1 VGKQKQQK
9 KPSTYQKKNPMQP
22 VQAKTPRQ
30 QELIDAICDHQ
41 MSVTVGYPG
50 TGKTY
55 IPAALAAD
63 AYYKGDIE
71 KIILARPNIAAG
83 ATLGFR
89 PGDLH
94 EKLKEW
100 FAEILRVLS
109 LKLSNGAVQS
119 ALHKGNI
126 ELVPF
131 ETMRGRTFDDA
142 LVILDEAQNTTSHEM
157 KMFLTRIGT
166 AKVVVNG
173 DVMQSDLLSRSGLR
187 TAIDIVKQYDM
198 DVPIVEFQ
206 EEDIIRGGLCREWI
220 VNFMDYETKEES

>member
-1 VGKQKQQK
+1 MGKQQQQK
-9 KPSTYQKKNPMQP
+9 KRQSTYKKKNPIQP

-30 QELIDAICDHQ
+30 QELIDSICENQ
-41 MSVTVGYPG
+41 MSITTGYPG

-63 AYYKGDIE
+63 GYYNGDIE
-71 KIILARPNIAAG
+71 KIVLARPNIAAG

-100 FAEILRVLS
+100 FAEIIRVLGI
-109 LKLSNGAVQS
+109 KLSPGAVQT
-119 ALHKGNI
+119 AIQKGNI

-142 LVILDEAQNTTSHEM
+142 LVLLDEAQNTTSHEM
-157 KMFLTRIGT
+157 KMFLTRIGS

-173 DVMQSDLLSRSGLR
+173 DVMQSDLTAKSGLR
-187 TAIDIVKQYDM
+187 TAIDIISRFDM

-206 EEDIIRGGLCREWI
+206 KEDIIRGGLCREWI
-220 VNFMDYETKEES
+220 VNFMDYEKEE